1 MLVYLIKRLVY
12 GIATV
17 WLVVSA
23 TFVLFYVIPGAKA
36 GASDGEINP
45 VASILAGRNRD
56 PQLMRRIERDLGL
69 DRPLPVQYASYVERI
84 FRGDFGRSYLFG
96 APVGGLLRAS
106 IGPTLSIVAGASV
119 VWLVAGIA
127 VGVTSARRRGT
138 WLDRTAMGF
147 SLSAM
152 SVPVFVTGLLGVAL
166 LVTYLNILV
175 QNRYVPLME
184 SPVQWFLALW
194 LPWIV
199 LALPLIAVYARMVRS
214 NLLDVRGEDYI
225 RTSIAKG
232 LSDARV
238 ARHELRGALTP
249 IVTMFGLDFAILVG
263 GSVIVEQV
271 FRIPGLGSLLLR
283 AVTLNDFPV
292 AAGVVI
298 TVSVVVIIV
307 NLVVDLL
314 YGALDPRT
322 RFAAAGGAR

>member
-1 MLVYLIKRLVY
+1 MLAYLVKRLVY

-36 GASDGEINP
+36 GASEGEFSP
-45 VASILAGRNRD
+45 VATILAGRNRD
-56 PQLMRRIERDLGL
+56 PELMARIERDLGL

-96 APVGGLLRAS
+96 APVEALLRAA
-106 IGPTLSIVAGASV
+106 IGPTLSIVAGASI
-119 VWLVAGIA
+119 VWVVAGTA

-138 WLDRTAMGF
+138 WLDRTTMGL
-147 SLSAM
+147 SLAAM
-152 SVPVFVTGLLGVAL
+152 SVPVFVTGLLGVTL

-184 SPVQWFLALW
+184 DPLQWFLALW

-214 NLLDVRGEDYI
+214 NLLEVRGEDYI

-307 NLVVDLL
+307 NLAVDLL

-322 RFAAAGGAR
+322 RLVPAAGAR